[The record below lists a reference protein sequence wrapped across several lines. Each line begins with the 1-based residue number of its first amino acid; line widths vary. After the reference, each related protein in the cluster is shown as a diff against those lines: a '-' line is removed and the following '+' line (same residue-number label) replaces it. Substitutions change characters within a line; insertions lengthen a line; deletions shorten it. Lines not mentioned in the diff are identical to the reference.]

1 MALLACSHLIHFLT
15 CVHVHCII
23 GNLSVTGITLHNLLW
38 KMPKHEPVSTVVSG
52 VQYAIPWSHFMLL
65 LKLNEYDILIP
76 VIDWF
81 I

>member
-1 MALLACSHLIHFLT
+1 
-15 CVHVHCII
+15 
-23 GNLSVTGITLHNLLW
+23 
-38 KMPKHEPVSTVVSG
+38 MPQHEPVSTAVSG